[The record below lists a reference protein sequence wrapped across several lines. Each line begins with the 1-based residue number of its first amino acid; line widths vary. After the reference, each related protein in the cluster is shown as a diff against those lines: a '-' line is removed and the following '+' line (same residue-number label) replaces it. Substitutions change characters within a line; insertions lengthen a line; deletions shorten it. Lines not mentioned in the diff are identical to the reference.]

1 MPNQPP
7 AQLMLGLAPPACAPH
22 PANGVRKDQ
31 QHWLS
36 QASESPQTLDL
47 FVGRAKVL
55 GRTSPRCCR
64 AQPNRITAFKL
75 SIRLQIFHVVQVVK
89 SLKNIPPIRLA
100 TIRNPHRP
108 SKKDQKGTSCLADIA
123 QKCLVHHDAA
133 SEESTF
139 KPSKNLLVIVL
150 VLARCFSLLGCLL
163 GFPLQSGFFIIVLAF
178 WSWKLS
184 CQQDL
189 QHCVAP
195 TAHYCMIFCN

>member
-7 AQLMLGLAPPACAPH
+7 AQLMLGLAPQHAPH
-22 PANGVRKDQ
+22 TRPTVCEKTSNTGYRKQANRHRLWIYSWVGQRCLAEPAQDVAEHNQ
-31 QHWLS
+31 I
-36 QASESPQTLDL
+36 ESLPLNCQSGSKSFML
-47 FVGRAKVL
+47 
-55 GRTSPRCCR
+55 
-64 AQPNRITAFKL
+64 FKL
-75 SIRLQIFHVVQVVK
+75 SKVSRTCT
-89 SLKNIPPIRLA
+89 IRLA

-108 SKKDQKGTSCLADIA
+108 SRKDQKGTSCLADIA
-123 QKCLVHHDAA
+123 QKCMVHHDAA

-150 VLARCFSLLGCLL
+150 VLALCFSLLGCLL
-163 GFPLQSGFFIIVLAF
+163 GFPLHSGFFIIVLAF